1 MDFFSSGSEGVTGLC
16 SWQLRRTRS
25 QFLFQ
30 STKISSQEHW
40 LQSFG
45 KANWIVL
52 YFSDSS
58 SLGAPKAGALPE
70 THHNIGGRSSIGAF
84 SPSAFCLSQSHGE
97 HGGVSEFPRVSISAT
112 TSPSARCLLTA
123 LRSGCPPGLH
133 ICLSLWTCAIARV
146 FAPAHVALRAA
157 LRQATQPAPAGM
169 CSREPSAPRPPVHPV
184 ILSKN
189 PYSDS
194 RWSANFPLRIRNLFT
209 IPPHA
214 SISPCIGKVSSSPN
228 LSGIFLIALN
238 SRVY

>member
-16 SWQLRRTRS
+16 RWQLRRARS

-70 THHNIGGRSSIGAF
+70 THHNFGGRRSVVAF
-84 SPSAFCLSQSHGE
+84 SPFGLPCGRQPSQR
-97 HGGVSEFPRVSISAT
+97 P
-112 TSPSARCLLTA
+112 L
-123 LRSGCPPGLH
+123 
-133 ICLSLWTCAIARV
+133 ARV
-146 FAPAHVALRAA
+146 RVNPPPRAL
-157 LRQATQPAPAGM
+157 LF
-169 CSREPSAPRPPVHPV
+169 

-214 SISPCIGKVSSSPN
+214 SISPCIGKVSSSPD
-228 LSGIFLIALN
+228 LSGIFLI
-238 SRVY
+238 SMDISVY

>member
-16 SWQLRRTRS
+16 RWQLRRARS

-70 THHNIGGRSSIGAF
+70 THHNFGGRRSVGVF
-84 SPSAFCLSQSHGE
+84 SPFAFFLSQSHGE
-97 HGGVSEFPRVSISAT
+97 HGGVSEFQIFRVSAFSAT
-112 TSPSARCLLTA
+112 TSPSARCLL
-123 LRSGCPPGLH
+123 RSRSCRPSGCL
-133 ICLSLWTCAIARV
+133 
-146 FAPAHVALRAA
+146 AA
-157 LRQATQPAPAGM
+157 ATQPAPAGM

-189 PYSDS
+189 PYSDL
-194 RWSANFPLRIRNLFT
+194 RWSANFPLRPRNLFT

-214 SISPCIGKVSSSPN
+214 SISPCIGKVSSSPD